1 MSKPLRLAVALA
13 GVAGGVASAQT
24 GTGAL
29 PPPPPSSVTQPTTS
43 VPPTPA
49 PATPGL
55 PSPSS
60 SIGVLPSQ
68 QGLGAQ
74 VTNELRPSPS
84 LNASQVS
91 SVQAALAA
99 GGLYRGPIDG
109 TLSGS
114 TRAAVRQFQE
124 INRLPASGDLDAE
137 TLARLLLPGST
148 ASNGTT
154 STAGNRA
161 NAEPFAITTTGST
174 TGTSPTTTSSSDAS
188 KPFPLS
194 TPLNT
199 SPTPPPGTLIQP

>member
-1 MSKPLRLAVALA
+1 MIAAALVGLA
-13 GVAGGVASAQT
+13 GVASAQT
-24 GTGAL
+24 TTGAL

-84 LNASQVS
+84 LNPSQVT
-91 SVQAALAA
+91 SVQSALAA

-109 TLSGS
+109 TMSAS

-124 INRLPASGDLDAE
+124 INRLPASGELDAE
-137 TLARLLLPGST
+137 TLARLQLPGST

-161 NAEPFAITTTGST
+161 NAEPFGVTTGTGTTNGTT
-174 TGTSPTTTSSSDAS
+174 TGTSTDTS

-194 TPLNT
+194 AP
-199 SPTPPPGTLIQP
+199 PTPPPGTLIQP